1 MTKLVRLVEETGV
14 RLQFHNSAVVII
26 ADGDVCY
33 VVFSLAVS
41 GGTVTKSSLSNE
53 RKIQGLICERC
64 TNVKGAVAM
73 MKCHG
78 KNLLKFNRP

>member
-1 MTKLVRLVEETGV
+1 MIKLVRLVEETGV

-53 RKIQGLICERC
+53 R
-64 TNVKGAVAM
+64 
-73 MKCHG
+73 
-78 KNLLKFNRP
+78 